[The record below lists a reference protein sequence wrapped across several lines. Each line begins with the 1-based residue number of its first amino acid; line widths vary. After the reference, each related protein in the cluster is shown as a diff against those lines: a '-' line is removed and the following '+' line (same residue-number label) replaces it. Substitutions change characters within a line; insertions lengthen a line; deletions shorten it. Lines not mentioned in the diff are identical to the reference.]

1 MTKAKLSIY
10 YNIQYGQVCYR
21 VGTHHKTIFFLSWIY
36 IKHCVEQHHYNI
48 DVYDKT
54 ASMEAV
60 VIICYLF
67 INFVYETQCVC
78 VIESFLLAE
87 GQKSIPLPWD
97 IIIFVPSVKKNT
109 RTI

>member
-67 INFVYETQCVC
+67 INFVYET
-78 VIESFLLAE
+78 
-87 GQKSIPLPWD
+87 
-97 IIIFVPSVKKNT
+97 
-109 RTI
+109 